1 MLLAVLSALVLGLY
15 DVAKKAAVQDNAVL
29 PVLFACSA
37 SGLGLMLPL
46 AALALVA
53 PSLAREQ
60 GVFIA
65 ALSPTEHLLVVAKA
79 ALVTL
84 SWVLTYFALKHL
96 PISLA
101 SPVRASAP
109 MFTLLG
115 AVAFFGERPSPRQ
128 LLGILAILVAYWAF
142 SLIGRTEGIR
152 FSRNAWVWSLFL
164 GTLVGAA
171 SSLYDKHLLQSA
183 RLPPLA
189 MQFWFTAYN
198 TLIQGFIVAFL
209 WWPRRAANTP
219 FRFRWSIVAVGAL
232 LLLADALYF
241 RSLAMPGALVSVVS
255 TLRRTNVVVSFMV
268 GTMLFGERNRLPKAL
283 ALGGVLAGIGEWLGS
298 PPCRRGIGLS

>member
-1 MLLAVLSALVLGLY
+1 MTWMLLAVLSAVLLGLY

-37 SGLGLMLPL
+37 SGLGLLLPL
-46 AALALVA
+46 AALSWAA
-53 PSLAREQ
+53 PSLAREH
-60 GVFIA
+60 GFLIA
-65 ALSPTEHLLVVAKA
+65 ELSWSAHLLVVAKA
-79 ALVTL
+79 LLVTL

-115 AVAFFGERPSPRQ
+115 AITFFGERPSGRQ
-128 LLGILAILVAYWAF
+128 LLGIAAILVAYWAF
-142 SLIGRTEGIR
+142 SLIGRSEGIR

-171 SSLYDKHLLQSA
+171 SGLYDKHLLQSA
-183 RLPPLA
+183 KLPPLS

-198 TLIQGFIVAFL
+198 TLIQGAIVAFL

-219 FRFRWSIVAVGAL
+219 FRFRGSIVAVGAL

-241 RSLAMPGALVSVVS
+241 RSLAMPGALVSIVS
-255 TLRRTNVVVSFMV
+255 TLRRTNVVISFAL
-268 GTMLFGERNRLPKAL
+268 GALLFGERNRLPKAV
-283 ALGGVLAGIGEWLGS
+283 ALGGVLAGIFL
-298 PPCRRGIGLS
+298 IL

>member
-1 MLLAVLSALVLGLY
+1 MTWMLLAVFSAVVLGLY
-15 DVAKKAAVQDNAVL
+15 DVAKKASVQDNAVL

-46 AALALVA
+46 VVLSLVTPA
-53 PSLAREQ
+53 LAREQ
-60 GVFIA
+60 GLFIA
-65 ALSPTEHLLVVAKA
+65 ALSGTGHLLVVAKA
-79 ALVTL
+79 MLVTL
-84 SWVLTYFALKHL
+84 SWVLTFFALKHL

-115 AVAFFGERPSPRQ
+115 AILLFSERPSPRQ
-128 LLGILAILVAYWAF
+128 LSGILAILVAYWAF
-142 SLIGRTEGIR
+142 SLIGRSEGIR

-171 SSLYDKHLLQSA
+171 SGLYDKHLLQGA
-183 RLPPLA
+183 QLPPLA

-198 TLIQGFIVAFL
+198 TLIQGALVAFL
-209 WWPRRAANTP
+209 WWPRHAATTP

-241 RSLAMPGALVSVVS
+241 RSLATPGALVSVVS
-255 TLRRTNVVVSFMV
+255 TLRRTNVVVSFMI
-268 GTMLFGERNRLPKAL
+268 GTILFGERNRLPKAV
-283 ALGGVLAGIGEWLGS
+283 ALGGVLAGIFL
-298 PPCRRGIGLS
+298 IL